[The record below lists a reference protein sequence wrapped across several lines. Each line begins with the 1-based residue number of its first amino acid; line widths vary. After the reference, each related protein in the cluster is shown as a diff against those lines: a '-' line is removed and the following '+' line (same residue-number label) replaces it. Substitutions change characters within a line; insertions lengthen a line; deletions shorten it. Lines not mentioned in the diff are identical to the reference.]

1 MIDFRPITI
10 EDKAA
15 FERLSFTDKPR
26 GCEFTFA
33 NLFLWGRQR
42 MAQLHGHILLF
53 SQFDRR
59 TVYPFPVGSGEKK
72 PVLDAIIADAA
83 ERGIPCRLTGLT
95 GEDIALLEELY
106 PHVFLFHCDRGSF
119 DYVYAID
126 DLADLAGRKYQRKR
140 NHINRFAERYPEAVT
155 EPLSADNVAAVRAML
170 DTWYAVRQA
179 ENATADLAME
189 KAALYKALQY
199 AKPLGMDGLVLKNGE
214 EILAFTLG
222 SLLSETVFDVQFEK
236 ALPDADGAYPTI
248 NRAMARWVRDRYP
261 SVRFLNREEDMG
273 LEGLR
278 KAKESYYPHH
288 LTEKCWAHLREDGYD
303 Y

>member
-10 EDKAA
+10 EYKAA

-179 ENATADLAME
+179 EDATADLAME
-189 KAALYKALQY
+189 KAALYKAL
-199 AKPLGMDGLVLKNGE
+199 LRVDNGSEDAFHQFILSE
-214 EILAFTLG
+214 ETALTVCYDDSVGENGGSMCLAFTV
-222 SLLSETVFDVQFEK
+222 EDVDAEHERLQAMHVKILEPPTASPWGMKNMSF
-236 ALPDADGAYPTI
+236 LDPDG
-248 NRAMARWVRDRYP
+248 NRIYFR
-261 SVRFLNREEDMG
+261 SVI
-273 LEGLR
+273 
-278 KAKESYYPHH
+278 K
-288 LTEKCWAHLREDGYD
+288 
-303 Y
+303 

>member
-1 MIDFRPITI
+1 MIDFQLITPQ
-10 EDKAA
+10 DKAA
-15 FERLSFTDKPR
+15 FERLSFDGKTR

-42 MAQLHGHILLF
+42 MATVAGHIVLF

-59 TVYPFPVGSGEKK
+59 TVYPFPIGEGEKK
-72 PVLDAIIADAA
+72 PVLDAIITDAR

-95 GEDIALLEELY
+95 QPDMDLLESLY
-106 PHVFLFHCDRGSF
+106 PGRFQFHCDRGSY
-119 DYVYAID
+119 DYVYDIH

-140 NHINRFAERYPEAVT
+140 NHINRFVEQHPAYAVK
-155 EPLSADNVAAVRAML
+155 PLSADNVAAVTAML
-170 DTWYAVRQA
+170 DEWYQA
-179 ENATADLAME
+179 REQEDNTADFAME
-189 KAALYKALQY
+189 KAALYKALKCY
-199 AKPLGMDGLVLKNGE
+199 EALEMDGLVLTDGGE
-214 EILAFTLG
+214 VLAFTLG
-222 SLLSETVFDVQFEK
+222 SRLSETVFDVQFEK
-236 ALPDADGAYPTI
+236 ARADAEGAYPMI
-248 NRAMARWVRDRYP
+248 NREMARFVRQRYP
-261 SVRFLNREEDMG
+261 SVVYLDREEDMG